1 MWFWNQIRLK
11 SPKHKVYCF
20 AFFICNVVSSLK
32 CDDQSWRKKWAN
44 KEITPEGAISKI
56 ISGNRVFIGTGC
68 AAPQTLVETLLG
80 NSNKLSDIEII
91 HYMTLFPEKY
101 FEGKRSTTFRHNT
114 FFVGGSIRDQV
125 KEGNADYTPMM
136 ASQVSQLF
144 RSGRKNID
152 VALLQ
157 ASPPDAFG
165 FCSLGFGVGFA
176 RDLIP
181 AAHMVI
187 AEINPYV
194 PRTYGDGMVHIK
206 DFDYFV
212 YSERRPLEFT
222 LPEPDKIDMKIAEN
236 IASLIRHKSCL
247 HFDFGM
253 ISKAVQKYLANS
265 EPKHD
270 LGIHSFII
278 SDDLIPLIEKNIVTC
293 RRKTY
298 HPERI
303 VTSIGIGT
311 KKLYEFV
318 DNNPYI
324 EFHIAS
330 QVCNPGLIARNNR
343 MVSIN
348 QAVSID
354 LTGQISASF
363 REYQFFTGIGE
374 TLDFL
379 RGSAFSQGGKPIIA
393 VRSTNRSGTK
403 SHIVTQLE
411 AGSSLLISPVDV
423 HYVVT
428 EWGVAYLHGKTIRER
443 ALELVNIAHPIFRQ
457 DLLEEIKEKKYVFE
471 DQTLHFNVQGEVVP
485 YPKQYETTAT
495 TKSGEKVLIR
505 PLKITDE
512 KRLQDLSYSMSSSDR
527 YMRYFAAV
535 PTFEHEK
542 TQKEVAIDY
551 LNQMSIG
558 AFVGE
563 IGSEEMVG
571 NAVYYLDPKTNMAEI
586 AFIVRGDW
594 QKEGIG
600 SLLLSYL
607 TIIARERNIRGFWA
621 TFLYQNRT
629 VINILKKVFNNYYL
643 HIEMPEKPGPDEEV
657 YFQVKFEKE

>member
-1 MWFWNQIRLK
+1 M
-11 SPKHKVYCF
+11 
-20 AFFICNVVSSLK
+20 FF
-32 CDDQSWRKKWAN
+32 CDDQSLREKWKE
-44 KEITPEGAISKI
+44 KEITAEAAVNKI
-56 ISGNRVFIGTGC
+56 VSGNRIFIGTGC
-68 AAPQTLVETLLG
+68 AAPQTLVEKILG
-80 NSNKLSDIEII
+80 NSTKLADIEII
-91 HYMTLFPEKY
+91 HYLTLFPEKY
-101 FEGKRSTTFRHNT
+101 FQTKSKNFRHNT
-114 FFVGGSIRDQV
+114 LFVGGSIREQV
-125 KEGNADYTPMM
+125 KEGNADYTPIM

-144 RSGRKNID
+144 LSGRKNID
-152 VALLQ
+152 VALIQL
-157 ASPPDAFG
+157 SPPDAFG
-165 FCSLGFGVGFA
+165 FCSLGYGVGFA
-176 RDLIP
+176 KEIIQ
-181 AAHMVI
+181 AAGKVI
-187 AEINPYV
+187 AEINPQV

-206 DFDYFV
+206 DIDYFL
-212 YSERRPLEFT
+212 YSERPPLEYL
-222 LPEPDKIDMKIAEN
+222 LPEPDEIDMKIAEN

-247 HFDFGM
+247 HFGYSV
-253 ISKAVQKYLANS
+253 ISKAVQKYLATN

-303 VTSIGIGT
+303 VTSLAIGSKT
-311 KKLYEFV
+311 LYGFV
-318 DNNPYI
+318 HNNPYI

-330 QVCNPGLIARNNR
+330 QVCNPGLIARNHR

-354 LTGQISASF
+354 LSGQVNASY
-363 REYQFFTGIGE
+363 REYQYYTGIGE

-393 VRSTNRSGTK
+393 LRSTNKSGTK
-403 SHIVTQLE
+403 SHIMSQLE
-411 AGSSLLISPVDV
+411 EGSNLLISPVDV

-443 ALELVNIAHPIFRQ
+443 ALELINIAHPMFRQ

-485 YPKQYETTAT
+485 YPKQYETRAT
-495 TKSGEKVLIR
+495 TKGGDKLIIR
-505 PLKITDE
+505 PLKVTDE
-512 KRLQDLSYSMSSSDR
+512 KRLQDLCYSLNTRDR
-527 YMRYFAAV
+527 YMRYFSAV
-535 PTFEHEK
+535 ASFEHEK

-551 LNQMSIG
+551 LDQMSIG

-563 IGSEEMVG
+563 IGTEEMVG
-571 NAVYYLDPKTNMAEI
+571 NAVYYLDHKTNMAEI

-594 QKEGIG
+594 QKKGIA

-607 TIIARERNIRGFWA
+607 TIIARERNIRGFWG
-621 TFLYQNRT
+621 TTLNQNRA
-629 VINILKKVFNNYYL
+629 VINLIKKVFYNYYIS
-643 HIEMPEKPGPDEEV
+643 IEMPEAPGPDEEV
-657 YFQVKFEKE
+657 YFQIKFEKE

>member
-1 MWFWNQIRLK
+1 ML
-11 SPKHKVYCF
+11 CEDT
-20 AFFICNVVSSLK
+20 L
-32 CDDQSWRKKWAN
+32 WRSKWAA
-44 KEITPEGAISKI
+44 KEITPEAAISKI
-56 ISGNRVFIGTGC
+56 VSGNRIFIGTGC
-68 AAPQTLVETLLG
+68 AAPQTLVKTLLA
-80 NSNKLSDIEII
+80 NSNKLLDIEII
-91 HYMTLFPEKY
+91 HYLTLFPEDY
-101 FEGKRSTTFRHNT
+101 FVKKKSTAFRHNT
-114 FFVGGSIRDQV
+114 FFVGGPIRDQV
-125 KEGNADYTPMM
+125 KEGKADYTPMM

-144 RSGRKNID
+144 LSGRKNVD

-157 ASPPDAFG
+157 LSPPDSFG

-176 RDLIP
+176 KEIIQ
-181 AAHMVI
+181 AAYVVI

-206 DFDYFV
+206 DIDYFV
-212 YSERRPLEFT
+212 YSERPPLEFQ
-222 LPEPDKIDMKIAEN
+222 LPEPDDIDMKIAEN
-236 IASLIRHKSCL
+236 IAALIRHKSCL
-247 HFDFGM
+247 HFSYGT
-253 ISKAVQKYLANS
+253 ISKAVQRYLANS

-298 HPERI
+298 HPER
-303 VTSIGIGT
+303 VVASIGIGT

-318 DNNPYI
+318 HNNPYI
-324 EFHIAS
+324 EFHLAS

-354 LTGQISASF
+354 LTGQVNASY

-393 VRSTNRSGTK
+393 LRSTNKSGTK
-403 SHIVTQLE
+403 SHIVSQLE
-411 AGSSLLISPVDV
+411 AGSNLLISPVDV
-423 HYVVT
+423 YYVVT

-443 ALELVNIAHPIFRQ
+443 ALELINIAHPLFRQ
-457 DLLEEIKEKKYVFE
+457 ELLEEIKEKKYVFE
-471 DQTLHFNVQGEVVP
+471 DQTLHFNIQGEVVP

-495 TKSGEKVLIR
+495 TKEGSKVLVR

-527 YMRYFAAV
+527 YMRYFSNV
-535 PTFEHEK
+535 SSFEHEK
-542 TQKEVAIDY
+542 AQKEVAIDY

-571 NAVYYLDPKTNMAEI
+571 NAVYYLDSKTNMAEI

-594 QKEGIG
+594 QKKGVGAI
-600 SLLLSYL
+600 LLSYL
-607 TIIARERNIRGFWA
+607 TIIARERNIRGFWG
-621 TFLYQNRT
+621 TTLYQNRI
-629 VINILKKVFNNYYL
+629 VINLLKKVFNNYYL
-643 HIEMPEKPGPDEEV
+643 HVEMPETPAPDEEV
-657 YFQVKFEKE
+657 YFQIKFEKE